1 MNLQCVKQSIDS
13 AVEGL
18 TRDLGA
24 ELINSPSEGHT
35 ESLTAFFAS
44 AEEALLQHK
53 QSCQH
58 AADTQN
64 RVQLMQRDL
73 LEICESHCEELAN
86 FQQKLLRMRLFQGSK
101 QLTDAQDDP
110 ASQHRDEDL
119 SASSEDDE
127 LDGHHV
133 QGRDRRS
140 PTVVF
145 SRWAS
150 RSSEPPARVASSPRN
165 SAVGSAG
172 GSSGGSARNVVE
184 ILRQVSGN
192 EHRGED
198 EREVIEVKKRARPG
212 RRYVRP
218 EAMCF
223 GKVADELSFSRASAS
238 NELLPRHTPR
248 SPVVQDE
255 YSRANPDPLAAPKSR
270 TDAGVYGRASAGH
283 EPPAGVAPRSRT
295 DTGVYGRAS
304 AGHHPPAGV
313 TPRSRTD
320 AGEYGEA
327 SASDDLFPSVA
338 PVSRSYDYSM
348 PASSVGKDVRA
359 DLLRSSYHDD
369 LADIKLSV
377 EHN

>member
-127 LDGHHV
+127 LDGHRV
-133 QGRDRRS
+133 QGRGRS
-140 PTVVF
+140 FPTMCFGVRGQ
-145 SRWAS
+145 SAS
-150 RSSEPPARVASSPRN
+150 RFSEPPARTASSPCN
-165 SAVGSAG
+165 SAAGSG
-172 GSSGGSARNVVE
+172 GCSSSGSARNVVD

-212 RRYVRP
+212 RRYVRT

-223 GKVADELSFSRASAS
+223 GNVADESSIGSSNAN
-238 NELLPRHTPR
+238 NELLPRLAPR
-248 SPVVQDE
+248 SPTVQDE
-255 YSRANPDPLAAPKSR
+255 YSRASHD
-270 TDAGVYGRASAGH
+270 
-283 EPPAGVAPRSRT
+283 PPAAPRSRT

-338 PVSRSYDYSM
+338 PLSRRYDSSM
-348 PASSVGKDVRA
+348 PAFSVGENVRA
-359 DLLRSSYHDD
+359 DMLRSSYHDD

-377 EHN
+377 EHSRT